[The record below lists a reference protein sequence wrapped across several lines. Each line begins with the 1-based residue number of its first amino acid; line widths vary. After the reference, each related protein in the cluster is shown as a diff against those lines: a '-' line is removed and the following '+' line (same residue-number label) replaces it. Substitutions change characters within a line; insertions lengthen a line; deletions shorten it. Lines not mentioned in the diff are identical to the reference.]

1 MLGVAAWRRVA
12 MRLLLADDHR
22 LVREA
27 LVKYL
32 SDAWPDTAVSEA
44 STLADALQ
52 RVADGPAFDLVLL
65 DLWMPGMNGLEGIA
79 AMRRAAPGTRV
90 ILLSGDLDAALAL
103 EAVERGVDGVLTKDV
118 KGQTMLDAI
127 QRVLAGETF
136 MPSALCG
143 GAAALRDSR
152 AEETRRRRQALGS
165 LSEREYEIL
174 TLLSTGLNNKQIAA
188 SLGVSEG
195 TVKLHLNH
203 VFEKSGAR
211 NRADAVRLFFEAKA
225 EPRERSGVR

>member
-1 MLGVAAWRRVA
+1 

-27 LVKYL
+27 LAQYL
-32 SDAWPDTAVSEA
+32 CGSWPSAEVSEA

-52 RVADGPAFDLVLL
+52 RVADGPGFDVVLL
-65 DLWMPGMNGLEGIA
+65 DLWMPGMNGLEGID
-79 AMRRAAPGTRV
+79 AMRRAAPGAKV
-90 ILLSGDLDAALAL
+90 ILVSGDLDATRAL
-103 EAVERGVDGVLTKDV
+103 EAIERGVNGVLTKDT
-118 KGQTMLDAI
+118 KGQTMLQAI
-127 QRVLAGETF
+127 ERVMAGETYV
-136 MPSALCG
+136 PSAFSG

-152 AEETRRRRQALGS
+152 AEETRRRRQALGA

-174 TLLSTGLNNKQIAA
+174 TLLATGLNNKQIAG
-188 SLGVSEG
+188 SIGVSEG

-211 NRADAVRLFFEAKA
+211 NRADAVRLFFETKVEA
-225 EPRERSGVR
+225 RERSGVR